1 MCSLGAWLRNAAAAR
16 TNPAVLSLST
26 LQACVPLVLI
36 TVFVGAMGGLQVR
49 LLGAAVQAVV
59 SAPALWLVWVSHVP

>member
-1 MCSLGAWLRNAAAAR
+1 MLVRGPGPPVAALTPAPLLLPPAW
-16 TNPAVLSLST
+16 